1 MLAEASELVAALELA
16 PVEALELA
24 EKFSVYCLILLP

>member
-1 MLAEASELVAALELA
+1 MLTGASELVAVLESAL
-16 PVEALELA
+16 VEALELA

>member
-1 MLAEASELVAALELA
+1 MLAEVSELVAVLESVL
-16 PVEALELA
+16 VGDSGVV